1 MVENPHMWQWVA
13 AFLLM
18 ALLTWVV
25 LDLLADALPWS
36 LLDKSYPGRRQI
48 GFALIFGLGFGGY
61 AFLSELLVF
70 VWMGIKHVL
79 LLDLE
84 GL

>member
-1 MVENPHMWQWVA
+1 MVEDPHLWQWLT
-13 AFLLM
+13 AFILM
-18 ALLTWVV
+18 AVFTWVA
-25 LDLLADALPWS
+25 LDLLMDALPWS
-36 LLDKSYPGRRQI
+36 LLDKSRPGRRQI
-48 GFALIFGLGFGGY
+48 GFALIFGLGLGGY
-61 AFLSELLVF
+61 SLLSELLVF